1 MLCYGGD
8 LTEGFLRYRF
18 GGLIFGGAYTWRGL
32 FSEFYG
38 IHSSRNRS
46 KTIKRRPCH
55 RLFQTSPVRVEP
67 FSSVRKVF
75 FSSKFALLLATW
87 VKTSFLGGGGGGG
100 DWGFFNVLDRSIRG
114 TPTFLSTRNHQ
125 YATRKKK
132 PTKSVWCVTASIK
145 ITSNTNPS
153 VNIAKNKNEI

>member
-38 IHSSRNRS
+38 IHSSHNRS

-55 RLFQTSPVRVEP
+55 RLFQTSRVRVEP
-67 FSSVRKVF
+67 FSYVRTVF
-75 FSSKFALLLATW
+75 FSIKFALLLATW
-87 VKTSFLGGGGGGG
+87 VKTFFFLGG
-100 DWGFFNVLDRSIRG
+100 DWGFFNVLDRSIRR

-132 PTKSVWCVTASIK
+132 PTKGVWCVTASIK